1 MESQGKVMEND
12 HNVKEFLLLH
22 ALNNS
27 VKLHL

>member
-1 MESQGKVMEND
+1 MEND